1 MDAQTLEEANVT
13 SFWYGTWCANDPAS
27 RIRSKFDEIADVEEI
42 AALRIQAQ
50 FRGWLGRSMTRRLQ
64 VRAEQRRIEDAHDL
78 EQHRQRQAAAAL
90 NAETK
95 KLGIENQRDA
105 KLRAHR
111 ERRCAMELMCQGLR
125 CSSASWEEDSTTLM
139 SLLDGEGHWESWLG
153 QHTSARPARK
163 QYLSLARRWHPDKW
177 VRQGDACVAIAT
189 EVTKSLVQ
197 AYEQAMR
204 ALPTESVE
212 TGDDDDEREVY
223 EFASWVGI
231 CFDGMF
237 DVWRERKGVGQ

>member
-1 MDAQTLEEANVT
+1 
-13 SFWYGTWCANDPAS
+13 
-27 RIRSKFDEIADVEEI
+27 
-42 AALRIQAQ
+42 
-50 FRGWLGRSMTRRLQ
+50 MTRRLQ

-163 QYLSLARRWHPDKW
+163 QYLSLTRRWHPDKW

-189 EVTKSLVQ
+189 EETKSLVQ

-204 ALPTESVE
+204 ALPTGSAE
-212 TGDDDDEREVY
+212 TGDDDDEREVCSRVGLGSASMACLTCG
-223 EFASWVGI
+223 ESGRVLSSRPVQQTCDRLRFSPRRFVRDVPRTQRLSARTVMPFA
-231 CFDGMF
+231 
-237 DVWRERKGVGQ
+237 